1 VEEKGVGYIADMIFF
16 ALMIAFASSLLI
28 GMGSAGPT
36 VSSERYAPSLA
47 RDTLLTLQ
55 QATVDELGGVSYEL
69 ELPINWSS
77 ERRLRHKTLT
87 QLFIEDALLNSRL
100 RFEGGIA
107 SSSLNH
113 EFDDSVCELLESTLD
128 RLLAG
133 RFGYRLSVQ
142 MTPFELPSG
151 AQVFFSTEV
160 EDFERGSRRLCSES
174 VEVGVPVPIEWFGGV
189 QYPGEGFGSRFSIFE
204 LIRDLILDLFNVPL
218 DSPSTPPSSDP
229 TIVMTL
235 ELWSK

>member
-1 VEEKGVGYIADMIFF
+1 MEEKGVGYIADVIFF

-28 GMGSAGPT
+28 GMDSAGPT

-69 ELPINWSS
+69 ELPISWSS

-100 RFEGGIA
+100 RVRGGIA

-113 EFDDSVCELLESTLD
+113 EFDNRVYELLEYTLD

-133 RFGYRLSVQ
+133 RFGYRLSIQ
-142 MTPFELPSG
+142 MMPFELPSG

-160 EDFERGSRRLCSES
+160 EDFERGSRQLCSES
-174 VEVGVPVPIEWFGGV
+174 IEVGVPVPVEWFGGV
-189 QYPGEGFGSRFSIFE
+189 QYPGEGFGSRFPILE
-204 LIRDLILDLFNVPL
+204 LIRNFLLNLFSIPL
-218 DSPSTPPSSDP
+218 ASPSTPPSSSS

>member
-1 VEEKGVGYIADMIFF
+1 MEEKGVGYIADVILF
-16 ALMIAFASSLLI
+16 ALMIVFASSLLI
-28 GMGSAGPT
+28 GMDSAGPT

-47 RDTLLTLQ
+47 RDTLLALQ

-69 ELPINWSS
+69 ELPISWSS
-77 ERRLRHKTLT
+77 ERRLRYKTLT

-100 RFEGGIA
+100 RIGGGIV

-113 EFDDSVCELLESTLD
+113 EFDDRVHELLGSTLD

-133 RFGYRLSVQ
+133 RFGYQLSIQ
-142 MTPFELPSG
+142 MMPFELPSG

-174 VEVGVPVPIEWFGGV
+174 IEVGVPIPVEWFGGV
-189 QYPGEGFGSRFSIFE
+189 QYPGEGFGSRFSILE
-204 LIRDLILDLFNVPL
+204 LIGNFLINLFNVPL

>member
-1 VEEKGVGYIADMIFF
+1 MEEKGVGYIADVIFF

-28 GMGSAGPT
+28 GMDSAEPAI
-36 VSSERYAPSLA
+36 SSERYAPSLA

-55 QATVDELGGVSYEL
+55 QATVDELGGISYEL
-69 ELPINWSS
+69 ELPISWSS

-87 QLFIEDALLNSRL
+87 QLFIEDALLNYRL
-100 RFEGGIA
+100 RIEGGMA
-107 SSSLNH
+107 GSSLNH
-113 EFDDSVCELLESTLD
+113 EFDDRVRELLESTLD

-133 RFGYRLSVQ
+133 RFSYRLSVQ
-142 MTPFELPSG
+142 MMSFERPSG

-160 EDFERGSRRLCSES
+160 EDFENGARQLCSES
-174 VEVGVPVPIEWFGGV
+174 IEVGVPVPVEWFGGV
-189 QYPGEGFGSRFSIFE
+189 QYPGEGFESRFPILE
-204 LIRDLILDLFNVPL
+204 LIRNFLLNLFNVTL
-218 DSPSTPPSSDP
+218 DSPSTPSSSDP